1 MLSGPQRQRILGLE
15 TIPVSQLKR
24 LQIQRRR
31 RTFRVRNKIR
41 RVSVRPR
48 LSVFRSNKHIS
59 AQIIDDVQGRTLV
72 AASTSEKDLREAV
85 SGRGGNI
92 QAAVLVGKRIAER
105 ALETGIR
112 QVVFDRGCYKYH
124 GRVAAL
130 ADAARDAGLDIGPKK
145 QVEEQPAKGA
155 DDKAAKKGGKGEKT
169 GKREKVSAKKGK

>member
-1 MLSGPQRQRILGLE
+1 M
-15 TIPVSQLKR
+15 SQLKR

-59 AQIIDDVQGRTLV
+59 AQIIDDVHGRTLV
-72 AASTSEKDLREAV
+72 AASTAEKDLREAV
-85 SGRGGNI
+85 SGYGGNI

-105 ALETGIR
+105 ALDAGIR
-112 QVVFDRGCYKYH
+112 QVVFDRGSYKYH

-130 ADAARDAGLDIGPKK
+130 ADAARDAGLDLGPKK
-145 QVEEQPAKGA
+145 EAAEKPARAAEGKQAKKSDKG
-155 DDKAAKKGGKGEKT
+155 DKAGKSGQSAGKKAK
-169 GKREKVSAKKGK
+169 

>member
-1 MLSGPQRQRILGLE
+1 M
-15 TIPVSQLKR
+15 SQLKR

-59 AQIIDDVQGRTLV
+59 AQIIDDVHGRTLV

-85 SGRGGNI
+85 SGHGGNI
-92 QAAVLVGKRIAER
+92 HAAVLVGKRIAER
-105 ALETGIR
+105 ALESGIR
-112 QVVFDRGCYKYH
+112 QVVFDRGGYKYH

-130 ADAARDAGLDIGPKK
+130 ADAARGAGLDIGPKK
-145 QVEEQPAKGA
+145 QVEDQPANGA
-155 DDKAAKKGGKGEKT
+155 DDKRAKKGSKGEKS
-169 GKREKVSAKKGK
+169 GKSEKAASKKGK